1 MFKKIPTMSFLAAAG
16 VALLTLNP
24 ALGDQALKPQ
34 TQQDLKVAMQSEALA
49 VLKYRAFAQH
59 AREEGKIAF
68 AELLEQTAE
77 QEQQHFMEVARLYG
91 LARQDW
97 NNLTDAIVGE
107 YGEFSKTYTQMAER
121 AEVAGDKE
129 AARSFRQLAVEEEK
143 HHQDFKAAIDKSLK
157 PD

>member
-1 MFKKIPTMSFLAAAG
+1 MFKKIPTLSFLAAAG

-77 QEQQHFMEVARLYG
+77 QEQQHFMELARLYG

-107 YGEFSKTYTQMAER
+107 YGERLIPFESGSPIGS
-121 AEVAGDKE
+121 V
-129 AARSFRQLAVEEEK
+129 QLARQRFVMFYIRSHDEPLE
-143 HHQDFKAAIDKSLK
+143 A
-157 PD
+157 